1 MFSPAG
7 LEEANHSEFCRSKE
21 MNSDHSHVSL
31 EEDLKPQMR
40 SQPGRQLVCSL
51 VRPWAKGPAVPA
63 LLTHRNC
70 ELMNGYNFKPL
81 NL

>member
-7 LEEANHSEFCRSKE
+7 LKEANHSELCRSKG

-31 EEDLKPQMR
+31 EEDPKPQMK

-51 VRPWAKGPAVPA
+51 VR
-63 LLTHRNC
+63 T
-70 ELMNGYNFKPL
+70 
-81 NL
+81 